1 MHNLKNNH
9 PKFVKPILLD
19 FVNYK
24 LLGKNNKPHSFCN
37 VLQSF
42 ELNKKTTQNLIL
54 EGKVEILLDQG

>member
-19 FVNYK
+19 FVKYK
-24 LLGKNNKPHSFCN
+24 LSGINHKPHSSCN

-42 ELNKKTTQNLIL
+42 ELKKENCTKFINK
-54 EGKVEILLDQG
+54 GKIEILLDQG